1 MRVLLCL
8 LLPACV
14 GVATHGTIDTTDPG
28 TPSPDAG
35 TADDVG
41 VGVDAPV
48 DAPPG
53 TDAGPGVDSS
63 TGFDGGTIGSDPRS
77 SATVYW
83 IGHSLMSHRD
93 YNHPSSSTLFELMGE
108 FARAGGYG
116 YDEYRHTTP
125 GAPLSWNWNEEAG
138 LRSEIES
145 RGARYDVMVMTEGI
159 SLIESMTWHSTPFYA
174 QRFQCAMQNANPS
187 AEVFLYE
194 SWHHLYGSDPDQ
206 RYPEPHV
213 YDWRARLDEDRP
225 RWEQV
230 IDDAA
235 RADLPNP
242 DSGFYDAARC
252 TPARPMR
259 LIPVGT
265 AIGALVDAME
275 TGDARWEGLT
285 RHQLVQNGYRNW
297 PEEWPVAPGTSV
309 DWRARMSTLQTIHG
323 GTLDDI
329 HASRTLIY
337 FVALVH
343 YATVYRRTPVGLP
356 AANGVSAGLAQAM
369 QELAWNVVLNDP
381 RAGVR

>member
-1 MRVLLCL
+1 MRFLLCL

-14 GVATHGTIDTTDPG
+14 GVATSRTIDT
-28 TPSPDAG
+28 SDAG
-35 TADDVG
+35 TD
-41 VGVDAPV
+41 VDASGIDASGI
-48 DAPPG
+48 DAPS
-53 TDAGPGVDSS
+53 VDS
-63 TGFDGGTIGSDPRS
+63 GPRPDGGSIGSDPRDA
-77 SATVYW
+77 ATVYW
-83 IGHSLMSHRD
+83 VGHSLMSHRD
-93 YNHPSSSTLFELMGE
+93 VNHPDSRTLFELMGD
-108 FARAGGYG
+108 FARAAGQS

-125 GAPLSWNWNEEAG
+125 GAPLSWNWNDEAG
-138 LRSEIES
+138 KRAEIES
-145 RGARYDVMVMTEGI
+145 RGSRYDVMVMTEGI
-159 SLIESMTWHSTPFYA
+159 SLTETMRWHSTSFYA
-174 QRFQCAMQNANPS
+174 QRFQCAMQNANPN

-194 SWHHLYGSDPDQ
+194 SWHHLYASDPDG

-230 IDDAA
+230 IDEAM
-235 RADLPNP
+235 RPDLATP
-242 DSGFYDAARC
+242 DSYYDGARC

-265 AIGALVDAME
+265 ALGRLVDAME
-275 TGDARWEGLT
+275 SGDARWEGLT

-309 DWRARMSTLQTIHG
+309 DWRGRMASLQTIHPAQ
-323 GTLDDI
+323 LDDI

-356 AANGVSAGLAQAM
+356 TANAVSSGLARAM
-369 QELAWNVVLNDP
+369 QELAWDVVLNDP